1 MRKNRKAMSVCMLL
15 LAFVLTCVMSRPTT
29 VLAAKKKVTLKYTA
43 VTSMT
48 AGETKDLYVQTDGSA
63 SYKSSNKKVVT
74 VSKGK
79 ITAKKAGTA
88 KITITAKKKGCKSVS
103 KKFTVKVA
111 PKQANI
117 TSVKSS
123 GTTINVSV
131 QKISG
136 VTGYQYR
143 YATNSS
149 FSKSTT
155 KTEKKTS
162 FKFNGSKGNVYYIAV
177 RGYVKSGSKK
187 IYGAWSA
194 VKTCSLNGDTYTG
207 AYGTS
212 AYKKTIAEWR
222 SKKDILDEITY
233 EVDDRRIVGHVIW
246 NKSKNLILS
255 DDGKI
260 TPYDKFEIP
269 AGSNTYP
276 YMNET
281 YKSIRKNWVLRKY
294 DCIEGWTT
302 DLRTGVR
309 YYYVYNTGIN
319 QTLRMDGKIYQGY
332 TPFDL

>member
-1 MRKNRKAMSVCMLL
+1 MRKNRKVMSVCMLL

-194 VKTCSLNGDTYTG
+194 VKTCSLAGDTYTG
-207 AYGTS
+207 AYSISEYNRIRMDWLENKNGVDCWFELS
-212 AYKKTIAEWR
+212 KSHIKKH
-222 SKKDILDEITY
+222 
-233 EVDDRRIVGHVIW
+233 IVW
-246 NKSKNLILS
+246 NRTDNLIMD

-260 TPYDKFEIP
+260 MTYDEYELP
-269 AGSNTYP
+269 VGLATNP
-276 YMNET
+276 HMNAT
-281 YKSIRKNWVLRKY
+281 YKKIRKDWAFSGDHITEGSLTDPRNGKCHYFIYNWTK
-294 DCIEGWTT
+294 DK
-302 DLRTGVR
+302 
-309 YYYVYNTGIN
+309 
-319 QTLRMDGKIYQGY
+319 TLRMNGKIYNGY
-332 TPFDL
+332 TPFDI